1 MIRITGSRFHLF
13 FGQASPEEAAKGRV
27 HIFNEYFFIP
37 LDRFSLDWELVRNG
51 VAFRRGSV
59 ASLGVQPQDSAA
71 IDLGYKVNPELL
83 KDSDVYLNISFRLNR
98 QDGILPAGTA
108 LSYEQIALS
117 ESWVP
122 DAYKSLTLS
131 KRLYSYS

>member
-1 MIRITGSRFHLF
+1 M
-13 FGQASPEEAAKGRV
+13 
-27 HIFNEYFFIP
+27 
-37 LDRFSLDWELVRNG
+37 DWELVRNG
-51 VAFRRGSV
+51 VPFRRGSV
-59 ASLGVQPQDSAA
+59 ASLGVQPQDSTS

-98 QDGILPAGTA
+98 QDGILPAGTE

-122 DAYKSLTLS
+122 DAYKSPTL
-131 KRLYSYS
+131 